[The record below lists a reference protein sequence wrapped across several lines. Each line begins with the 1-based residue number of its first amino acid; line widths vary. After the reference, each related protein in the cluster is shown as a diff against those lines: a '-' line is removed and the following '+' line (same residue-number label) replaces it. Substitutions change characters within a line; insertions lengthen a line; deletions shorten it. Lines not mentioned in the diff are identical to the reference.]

1 MSFRRSIVHGF
12 RAKVS
17 RNSTYLAWLFLSN
30 AALFC
35 VASAQDPVLT
45 GIVADA
51 ESERGL
57 PRAHVFI
64 ASSMI
69 GTTTDRDGQF
79 VLAGVP
85 PGAHR
90 LVVTMLGYESVHVDT
105 LFRAGKQYEFYF
117 HLNSTAIELEEV
129 VVNARL
135 ARRWQRRLIKFTRLF
150 VGETENSNLTSIL
163 NPEVLSFTSRLGKLS
178 ATASEPLTIENRA
191 LGYQIQYYLKEF
203 FHYGV
208 TLKYDGEPSFT
219 ELVPIDS
226 IEAERWRVNRQAA
239 FAGSQRHF
247 LLSVLAGRVEE
258 EGFEV
263 YRRFSLEP
271 NSSRFKMDSNQ
282 LLEPGPSPLEK
293 ILTFTGIL
301 EIVYTKESEDDHFR
315 QWQRKP
321 DWSRPG
327 PQISF
332 MELNSGPTAIDESG
346 EVIDPYGVKVYGYYA
361 FERAAD
367 RVPKEYRPPDWTH
380 K

>member
-1 MSFRRSIVHGF
+1 
-12 RAKVS
+12 
-17 RNSTYLAWLFLSN
+17 LALLVLSN

-45 GIVADA
+45 GTVADA

-69 GTTTDRDGQF
+69 GTTTDRDGKF
-79 VLAGVP
+79 VLEGVP

-105 LFRAGKQYEFYF
+105 LFRAGKQYEFDL
-117 HLNSTAIELEEV
+117 HLESTTIELEEV

-150 VGETENSNLTSIL
+150 LGETENSNLTTLL

-178 ATASEPLTIENRA
+178 ATATEPLIIENRA
-191 LGYQIQYYLKEF
+191 LGYQVQYYLKEF
-203 FHYGV
+203 FHYGN

-219 ELVPIDS
+219 ELIPTDS
-226 IEAERWRVNRQAA
+226 LEAERWRINRQAA

-247 LLSVLAGRVEE
+247 LLSVLAGQAEE

-271 NSSRFKMDSNQ
+271 NSSRFIMDSNQ
-282 LLEPGPSPLEK
+282 LLKPGPSPLEK
-293 ILTFTGIL
+293 LLTFTGIL
-301 EIVYTKESEDDHFR
+301 EIVYTKESEDNNFK
-315 QWQRKP
+315 QWQRQP
-321 DWSRPG
+321 EWSRPG
-327 PQISF
+327 PQRSF

-346 EVIDPYGVKVYGYYA
+346 EVIDPYGVRVYDYYA
-361 FERAAD
+361 FERIAD
-367 RVPKEYRPPDWTH
+367 KVPKEYRPPDWAH
-380 K
+380 R

>member
-1 MSFRRSIVHGF
+1 M
-12 RAKVS
+12 A
-17 RNSTYLAWLFLSN
+17 LLFLSN

-35 VASAQDPVLT
+35 GASAQDPVLT
-45 GIVADA
+45 GTVADT
-51 ESERGL
+51 ESDRGL

-69 GTTTDRDGQF
+69 GTTTDRDGKF
-79 VLAGVP
+79 VLKGVP

-105 LFRAGKQYEFYF
+105 LFRAGKQYEFDF
-117 HLNSTAIELEEV
+117 HLKSTAIQLEEI

-150 VGETENSNLTSIL
+150 VGESENSNLTSIL

-178 ATASEPLTIENRA
+178 ATASEPLIIENRA

-203 FHYGV
+203 FHYGI

-219 ELVPIDS
+219 ELVPTDS
-226 IEAERWRVNRQAA
+226 LEAERWRVNRQAA

-247 LLSVLAGRVEE
+247 LLSVLAGQVEE

-271 NSSRFKMDSNQ
+271 NSSSFTMDSNQ
-282 LLEPGPSPLEK
+282 LLEPGPSPLER
-293 ILTFTGIL
+293 ILTFTGFL
-301 EIVYTKESEDDHFR
+301 EVVYTKETEDDNYMRWLR
-315 QWQRKP
+315 QP
-321 DWSRPG
+321 SWSRPG
-327 PQISF
+327 PQISY
-332 MELNSGPTAIDESG
+332 MELTSGPTAIDESG

-361 FERAAD
+361 FESIAD
-367 RVPKEYRPPDWTH
+367 RVPKEYRPPDWAH
-380 K
+380 R